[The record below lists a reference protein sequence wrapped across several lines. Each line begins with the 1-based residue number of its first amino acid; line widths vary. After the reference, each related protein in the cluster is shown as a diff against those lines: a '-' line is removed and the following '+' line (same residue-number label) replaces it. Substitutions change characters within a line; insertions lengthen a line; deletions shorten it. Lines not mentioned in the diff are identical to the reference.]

1 MGRRRKKIN
10 IKTNFRKLNK
20 NTTKRNR
27 KIALHFYIVVCC
39 KTSLLRPNWL
49 NDYPEWLSVC
59 LMYYLL
65 ESDEQK
71 MENGIVASHISAP
84 SHWIFYVCVWSPC
97 EPSVRVH
104 FLRLYKLSNNNGYN
118 QQYYEG
124 KRIGSN
130 KTTVGT
136 SVSA

>member
-1 MGRRRKKIN
+1 MQNKLAVQWWTHWLLRLSLKLPSPPRRPVSLDISLSGERRKKIN

-71 MENGIVASHISAP
+71 MENGIEASHISVP
-84 SHWIFYVCVWSPC
+84 SHWIVYVCV
-97 EPSVRVH
+97 
-104 FLRLYKLSNNNGYN
+104 
-118 QQYYEG
+118 
-124 KRIGSN
+124 I
-130 KTTVGT
+130 TVW
-136 SVSA
+136 AKC